1 VARNEAGG
9 IIWLIKRMK
18 ESREML
24 STAEIVSAI
33 KSGKAVMSCG
43 NKVVA
48 ENIDFEW
55 QSPELRVKLSN
66 GASYPLEGKE
76 LRATKIID

>member
-1 VARNEAGG
+1 LDPLETALEF
-9 IIWLIKRMK
+9 
-18 ESREML
+18 SQML

-33 KSGKAVMSCG
+33 KSGKTVMSCG
-43 NKVVA
+43 NKVVS

-55 QSPELRVKLSN
+55 QSPKLRVEISN
-66 GASYPLEGKE
+66 GASYPLEGRE

>member
-1 VARNEAGG
+1 
-9 IIWLIKRMK
+9 
-18 ESREML
+18 ML

-33 KSGKAVMSCG
+33 KSGKTVMSCG
-43 NKVVA
+43 NNIIA

-55 QSPELRVKLSN
+55 QSPELRVELSS

-76 LRATKIID
+76 LRATKIND